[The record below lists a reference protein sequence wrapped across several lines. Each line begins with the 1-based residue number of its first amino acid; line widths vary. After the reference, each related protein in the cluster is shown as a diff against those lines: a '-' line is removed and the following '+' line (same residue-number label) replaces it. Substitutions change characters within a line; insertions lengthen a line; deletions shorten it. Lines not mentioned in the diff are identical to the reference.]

1 MIKLKSWY
9 KEWFDERMK
18 DPEFKAGYEEYL
30 AELIREERIMVK
42 GVSVTPKDEKEF
54 ETVVDAIRKIFIDV
68 AHKAQQGEE

>member
-9 KEWFDERMK
+9 KEWFEGRMK

-54 ETVVDAIRKIFIDV
+54 ETIVDTLREIGGK
-68 AHKAQQGEE
+68 